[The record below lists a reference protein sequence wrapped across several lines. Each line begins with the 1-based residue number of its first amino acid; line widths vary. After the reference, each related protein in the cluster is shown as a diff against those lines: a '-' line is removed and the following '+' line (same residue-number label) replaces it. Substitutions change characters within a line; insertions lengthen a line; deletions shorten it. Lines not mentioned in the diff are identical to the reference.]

1 MTGSWIGALD
11 GCDGEDFFAHST
23 VAGNANI
30 ANIMHKTVTNNLIY
44 ELKFIAIFFVK
55 KLDIGKIRDIRKKKQ
70 NKFKIS
76 QFKVK
81 KVTQLY
87 ANKVKSTSNN
97 EANGFFSFFCLN

>member
-1 MTGSWIGALD
+1 
-11 GCDGEDFFAHST
+11 
-23 VAGNANI
+23 
-30 ANIMHKTVTNNLIY
+30 MHKTVTNNLIY

-70 NKFKIS
+70 NKFKVS

-97 EANGFFSFFCLN
+97 EANGFFFLFLLKLSEKGRFSFTSRVRSLKNTPF